1 MFLVQGERCPSP
13 RGQQGTGSSDFS
25 WNFPAG
31 CAERCLESCP
41 CQCPVGAESHQTLAL
56 GFKNTKI
63 LQSSSNTSFPFKD
76 RKEELSFLRPG
87 PVSALGSG
95 CPALAKPTGFIF
107 QHRLELSY
115 SSSFPARERGVALA
129 GAPDLKPQL
138 RFWLPFARRQRAG
151 RFLARPIPLTALC
164 HGCLSSPS
172 WLMSAGPSLCWWR
185 SRGQFPAFAPAAS
198 SFPPGL
204 TGRSELSAWRC
215 ALCVRTVPR
224 CPRTQLGDVPAVW
237 GPPSAP
243 ASPPPRS
250 LTRLPASA
258 CARLAAGLPGGFA
271 SI

>member
-25 WNFPAG
+25 RNFPAG

-63 LQSSSNTSFPFKD
+63 VQSSSNTSFPFKD

-115 SSSFPARERGVALA
+115 SSSFPAHERGVV

-138 RFWLPFARRQRAG
+138 RFWLPRRTEAACGSLFGTTHPTDRSVPRTSRRPQ
-151 RFLARPIPLTALC
+151 LAHVRGAIALLVEIPWAVPWFRTR
-164 HGCLSSPS
+164 CL
-172 WLMSAGPSLCWWR
+172 L
-185 SRGQFPAFAPAAS
+185 
-198 SFPPGL
+198 FPPGAD
-204 TGRSELSAWRC
+204 RQKRARC
-215 ALCVRTVPR
+215 AALCSV
-224 CPRTQLGDVPAVW
+224 CPHRAPLPSHPAW
-237 GPPSAP
+237 
-243 ASPPPRS
+243 
-250 LTRLPASA
+250 
-258 CARLAAGLPGGFA
+258 
-271 SI
+271 

>member
-1 MFLVQGERCPSP
+1 MFLVQAERCPSP

-107 QHRLELSY
+107 QHRLKLLY
-115 SSSFPARERGVALA
+115 SSSFPACERGVALA

-138 RFWLPFARRQRAG
+138 RFWLPRRTEAACGLLFGMTHPTDRSVPRTSQRPQ
-151 RFLARPIPLTALC
+151 LAHVRGAVALLVEIPWAVPWFRTR
-164 HGCLSSPS
+164 CL
-172 WLMSAGPSLCWWR
+172 L
-185 SRGQFPAFAPAAS
+185 
-198 SFPPGL
+198 FPPGAD
-204 TGRSELSAWRC
+204 RQKRAQC
-215 ALCVRTVPR
+215 MALCSV
-224 CPRTQLGDVPAVW
+224 CPHRAPLPSHPAW
-237 GPPSAP
+237 
-243 ASPPPRS
+243 
-250 LTRLPASA
+250 
-258 CARLAAGLPGGFA
+258 
-271 SI
+271 

>member
-1 MFLVQGERCPSP
+1 M
-13 RGQQGTGSSDFS
+13 
-25 WNFPAG
+25 
-31 CAERCLESCP
+31 
-41 CQCPVGAESHQTLAL
+41 AL
-56 GFKNTKI
+56 GFKNMKI
-63 LQSSSNTSFPFKD
+63 SQSNSNTSFPFKD

-95 CPALAKPTGFIF
+95 CPALARPAEFIF

-138 RFWLPFARRQRAG
+138 RFWLPVPRRQRAG
-151 RFLARPIPLTALC
+151 RFVARPIPLTAPCRGRL
-164 HGCLSSPS
+164 GVPS
-172 WLMSAGPSLCWWR
+172 RLMSAGPSLCWWR
-185 SRGQFPAFAPAAS
+185 SRGQFPGFAPAAFS
-198 SFPPGL
+198 SPPGL
-204 TGRSELSAWRC
+204 TGRSELGARRC
-215 ALCVRTVPR
+215 ALCVRAMPR
-224 CPRTQLGDVPAVW
+224 CPRAPLGDVPGVW

-250 LTRLPASA
+250 LTRLPAYV